1 MRKKIKPLL
10 ILTLVMTWTI
20 LLSGCQVFQYF
31 QEPTP
36 VAVSGSILFQDDFS
50 NLKSG
55 WNTWNKNDSLVA
67 YQAGGLRIFV
77 NEPEIDYWSRPKYS
91 FDDTMINVDAVKIGG
106 PDNNQYGVI
115 CRYQDEANFYG
126 FLISS
131 DGYAGIIKVFEGNY
145 QMISGKMLAYQDA
158 IIQGDALNYLR
169 ADCNQ
174 SDLTFYING
183 TKVLEAQDNSFT
195 SGDVGLIAGTYEETG
210 VDIFFDNFIVY
221 KP

>member
-1 MRKKIKPLL
+1 MRKKITTLL
-10 ILTLVMTWTI
+10 ILILVMICVI
-20 LLSGCQVFQYF
+20 LLSDCQVAAFF

-50 NLKSG
+50 NPKSG

-77 NEPEIDYWSRPKYS
+77 QEPEIDYWSRPKYS
-91 FDDTMINVDAVKIGG
+91 FDDTIINVDAVKIGG

-126 FLISS
+126 FLMSS
-131 DGYAGIIKVFEGNY
+131 DGYAGIIKVLDGNY
-145 QMISGKMLAYQDA
+145 QLISGKMLAYQES
-158 IIQGDALNYLR
+158 ISQGDALNYLR

-183 TKVLEAQDNSFT
+183 TKVLEGHDSSFT